1 MVLIF
6 LSFLL
11 SVINSI
17 FLIIEIKKVKLE
29 LKQIKEEND
38 KYINFINDYERSEY
52 KLKGKENE

>member
-1 MVLIF
+1 
-6 LSFLL
+6 L